1 MERKFLIRDIEKIL
15 KVCRKTYYNWEKS
28 GKVPKARR
36 DPMSNFRYWLYK
48 DIKRLKKITQR

>member
-1 MERKFLIRDIEKIL
+1 MERKFLIKDLEKIL
-15 KVCRKTYYNWEKS
+15 KVCRKTYYNWERA

-36 DPMSNFRYWLYK
+36 DPMSNYRFWLEE

>member
-1 MERKFLIRDIEKIL
+1 MERKFLIKDLEKIL

-36 DPMSNFRYWLYK
+36 DPMSNFRYWLDK

>member
-1 MERKFLIRDIEKIL
+1 MEKEFSIKDVERIL

-36 DPMSNFRYWLYK
+36 DPMSNYRYWLDK
-48 DIKRLKKITQR
+48 DVKRLKKVTQR